1 MAEVLNAI
9 GAREKVHGEEIVL
22 QVCTCPLFKNRELNL
37 YVSRNHLVSP
47 YQNDHIW
54 VTIWNKNAVS

>member
-47 YQNDHIW
+47 YQNDHM
-54 VTIWNKNAVS
+54 